1 MSNNF
6 RKYGGINKNA
16 ELVNMKIDTIRVN
29 NINVDVL
36 DANNINVN
44 VLDASNINVDVLDV
58 NNEISYDVILQ
69 KDFIRQY
76 PNDMNWLHIGRIDG
90 TGFQDDGQGAKVVI
104 DYIGNNAFSSENL
117 KGGQT
122 KIIIAIGNGDVS
134 MNVGRP
140 NCDGIYY
147 HIGQTNFITDAFV
160 FRDNSNNFIWDV
172 YVRLVKFNASSYIVK
187 TSNCRFT
194 KINEFYDSSGIP
206 QRDIAGP
213 LDFNTLK
220 KEFKIAD
227 PGLNVI
233 FDGNVNIGTTP
244 QILKEISDLSKN
256 FKLIINE
263 QDKGGL
269 FFDLTDTSYNRIK
282 TYASDDIERGKDLFI
297 GSSSNPNKGIYIKT
311 DGSLNENIRVGINN
325 DNPEQALHVKGETQ
339 ISDAIAKL
347 LLESLSGEDK
357 IHQKVIFKTH
367 DSTRGGGLLWQ
378 DASNISRNS
387 FFGRPY
393 NSGVDTRGIIYNST
407 TTNEKIDGQSSLL
420 TVSGPYKEPLFS
432 IIDDTGNVGIG
443 TGNPSEKL
451 DVNGDAI
458 IRGEVN
464 IKKNIIS
471 NSMVSAGNNF
481 SLILLNNEKV
491 KAFGSNSFGQ
501 LGNGST
507 DLSSNIP
514 VDVSGVTKPVKGVSA
529 GENHSIILI
538 QDGTVKSFGSNS
550 FGQLGNG
557 SSDLSSNVPVN
568 VSGINNAI
576 AVEAGKNGSH
586 SLVLLNN
593 RTVKSFGSNSSGQLG
608 NGSSDLS
615 SNIPV
620 DVSGINNAIAISAGS
635 SHSLILL
642 SNGTVKSFG
651 SNSSGQLGNGS
662 SDLSSNI
669 PVDVSGINN
678 AIAISAGSTHSLILL
693 SNGMVKSFGSNSSGQ
708 LGNGSTD
715 LSSNVPVD
723 VSGINNAIAIAAGLE
738 HSLILLSNGMVK
750 SFGSNSSGQ
759 LGNGST
765 DLSSNIPVDVSGIL
779 NGIAISA
786 GASHSHVV
794 LRNSVLK
801 SFGSNSFGELGNG
814 STDLS
819 RNVPVVVP
827 GGVFMFL
834 YLSGDLITNTIFIR
848 RDDNIEK
855 TASIRLISNGE
866 PNFHDIE
873 YRNSGGN
880 NGHSFLTN
888 SGGNVST
895 RFRISGNGNVGI
907 GTTTPSEKLDISGN
921 LNMRK
926 NKIINVNQIDFS
938 SNDTSSNLI
947 NNLYGI
953 NFSDNTFVGVGNSFD
968 ICSNEVIKINNDK
981 LVINTSGNVGIGTT
995 EPEKLF
1001 DVSGDVVI
1009 RGELTVKGKVIKK
1022 DEMEIYGNVD
1032 ISENLQV
1039 GGRVDIV
1046 GDVSMNGNVD
1056 ISENAVIRGDLT
1068 VQGRLIKDQIEVIG
1082 NIDISGNLYASG
1094 SGRFDGNVGI
1104 GRTNPNFKL
1113 DISYNGSSNT
1123 NYGIQLHNNVA
1134 SGTSNRDNLILFT
1147 DRNST
1152 QAAIGGYRN
1161 NFASDYKGG
1170 LKFFVGSEPSD
1181 FWKDQPSNSTNATNS
1196 LTEAMRIN
1204 SNGNVGIGTTTP
1216 EARLDVNGDILLK
1229 GNNKSIWFGNNNQ
1242 FIDKSQGGVGNET
1255 FFGIQY
1261 SHDNNAGYQGDSLN
1275 IVGKRFQSN
1284 QTNDINQSYITCLS
1298 TNGNVGINNTNPQ
1311 HMLDVSGT
1319 ARIED
1324 NLLLRDAGDGTPVSS
1339 MNATNN
1345 NSNNY
1350 TNLNQLKIHN
1360 SNNGMFFYVS
1370 GGFNNRVAS
1379 IQVGHNDTAFASNP
1393 GNLILNPVGGNVGI
1407 GTANPSF
1414 SNLHIATGD
1423 TTGRNGDTVLRIG
1436 PVDYR
1441 GSRGIK
1447 IGQEASRHEIHF
1459 SSWRDDTPNKIG
1471 SKIVSINTG
1480 TTTFS
1485 DLSQRGELAFF
1496 THPPSLQGDYDNTI
1510 ERMRIDS
1517 NGNVGIGT
1525 ANPTEKLDVNGNTRI
1540 LGNVGIGTSTLPLKI
1555 NNYLNNLIS
1564 CGEESTIV
1572 IRGNGDEIREFGIV
1586 DGVVTI
1592 DTSVSRS
1599 ITAFGNQR
1607 IRAVSSGKIVENSS
1621 YYFVIVLLENG
1632 KIKTK
1637 GFNQFGQL
1645 GNGSSSNNTV
1655 STYQNTDISGI
1666 DGTTSA
1672 TKAVAISAG
1681 GAFSLIL
1688 MENGTV
1694 KSFGRNSN
1702 GQLGDGTTTQR
1713 NSPVNVSGIDGLTPS
1728 TRAVAISAGRDF
1740 SLIVMENGTVKSFG
1754 RNNEGQLGD
1763 GTATQRTS
1771 PVNVSGI
1778 DGSSSANR
1786 AVAVSAGINH
1796 SMVLME
1802 NGTVK
1807 TFGNFTSGQLGNGD
1821 LVPFSVGTTSI
1832 TFRSTPQTTNTSNI
1846 VAISAGKFFSMA
1858 LTRDGYVTTCGIN
1871 ENGQLGKGDVIERI
1885 TFGNVLGQNVT
1896 GTETNNLIR
1905 SAVAIAAGGR
1915 HAMLIMRDGTLRG
1928 FGDNSSRQAYLNNT
1942 FSTNTRALVTRS
1954 SDKFGFYTLTNT
1966 INVGNKNVFRTNGS
1980 HDENIGDTNIINS
1993 RISLIKTF
2001 FGVREQTISHWDL
2014 ATDTH
2019 NSFYIRDT
2027 LRDDIPFVINE
2038 RGQITVQLSIS
2049 TTSDDRLKFNEKF
2062 ITNATETILKLRP
2075 QIYDFKINE
2084 NTENENTENENT
2096 ENENNVDEFIK
2107 QSGLIAQEIYYDA
2120 PELRHIVKLPDGID
2134 VSSIEQ
2140 PPPDYYENRDNPEID
2155 PDWSSWG
2162 DKYASVNYIGLIP
2175 YLIKSLQESHTTI
2188 QDLKKRIEILEQS

>member
-6 RKYGGINKNA
+6 RRYGGINKNA

-968 ICSNEVIKINNDK
+968 ICSNQIIKVNNDKLVINTNGNVGIGITDPEKLFDVSGDVVIRGELTVKGKVIKKDEMEVVGDIDCCGNLVVAQNITGGGTLRIKGKGTFGKQGDSRGFLTINGENDVSFNSNHDPKDSARILTVNNAIDNSDNNLFSCIGFNISQDSSHSGNDGIGFGRTLGDIRFIRNDNTGLDNMFVFSSYGETQNSYKDLMSIKHDICGNILVGIGTTSPTENLDVSGDTIIRGELTVEGKVTKKGDIDMCGNLQVNGRMDVFGDVSMNNNVDISGDLNMRKNKIINVNQIDFSSNDTSSNLINNLYGINFSDNTFVGVGNSFDICSNEVIKINNDK

-1022 DEMEIYGNVD
+1022 DEMEV
-1032 ISENLQV
+1032 
-1039 GGRVDIV
+1039 V
-1046 GDVSMNGNVD
+1046 GD
-1056 ISENAVIRGDLT
+1056 
-1068 VQGRLIKDQIEVIG
+1068 
-1082 NIDISGNLYASG
+1082 IDTCGNL
-1094 SGRFDGNVGI
+1094 V
-1104 GRTNPNFKL
+1104 
-1113 DISYNGSSNT
+1113 
-1123 NYGIQLHNNVA
+1123 VA
-1134 SGTSNRDNLILFT
+1134 KKITG
-1147 DRNST
+1147 
-1152 QAAIGGYRN
+1152 
-1161 NFASDYKGG
+1161 
-1170 LKFFVGSEPSD
+1170 
-1181 FWKDQPSNSTNATNS
+1181 NS
-1196 LTEAMRIN
+1196 LN
-1204 SNGNVGIGTTTP
+1204 
-1216 EARLDVNGDILLK
+1216 
-1229 GNNKSIWFGNNNQ
+1229 
-1242 FIDKSQGGVGNET
+1242 
-1255 FFGIQY
+1255 
-1261 SHDNNAGYQGDSLN
+1261 
-1275 IVGKRFQSN
+1275 
-1284 QTNDINQSYITCLS
+1284 
-1298 TNGNVGINNTNPQ
+1298 
-1311 HMLDVSGT
+1311 
-1319 ARIED
+1319 
-1324 NLLLRDAGDGTPVSS
+1324 
-1339 MNATNN
+1339 
-1345 NSNNY
+1345 
-1350 TNLNQLKIHN
+1350 
-1360 SNNGMFFYVS
+1360 
-1370 GGFNNRVAS
+1370 
-1379 IQVGHNDTAFASNP
+1379 
-1393 GNLILNPVGGNVGI
+1393 
-1407 GTANPSF
+1407 
-1414 SNLHIATGD
+1414 
-1423 TTGRNGDTVLRIG
+1423 
-1436 PVDYR
+1436 
-1441 GSRGIK
+1441 
-1447 IGQEASRHEIHF
+1447 
-1459 SSWRDDTPNKIG
+1459 
-1471 SKIVSINTG
+1471 
-1480 TTTFS
+1480 
-1485 DLSQRGELAFF
+1485 
-1496 THPPSLQGDYDNTI
+1496 
-1510 ERMRIDS
+1510 
-1517 NGNVGIGT
+1517 
-1525 ANPTEKLDVNGNTRI
+1525 I
-1540 LGNVGIGTSTLPLKI
+1540 LGNVGIGIAPEPTQKLHV
-1555 NNYLNNLIS
+1555 N
-1564 CGEESTIV
+1564 
-1572 IRGNGDEIREFGIV
+1572 GNGVFSGTV
-1586 DGVVTI
+1586 TGATPTANNHLATKQYVV
-1592 DTSVSRS
+1592 
-1599 ITAFGNQR
+1599 
-1607 IRAVSSGKIVENSS
+1607 
-1621 YYFVIVLLENG
+1621 
-1632 KIKTK
+1632 KIK
-1637 GFNQFGQL
+1637 
-1645 GNGSSSNNTV
+1645 
-1655 STYQNTDISGI
+1655 
-1666 DGTTSA
+1666 
-1672 TKAVAISAG
+1672 
-1681 GAFSLIL
+1681 
-1688 MENGTV
+1688 
-1694 KSFGRNSN
+1694 
-1702 GQLGDGTTTQR
+1702 
-1713 NSPVNVSGIDGLTPS
+1713 
-1728 TRAVAISAGRDF
+1728 
-1740 SLIVMENGTVKSFG
+1740 
-1754 RNNEGQLGD
+1754 
-1763 GTATQRTS
+1763 
-1771 PVNVSGI
+1771 
-1778 DGSSSANR
+1778 
-1786 AVAVSAGINH
+1786 
-1796 SMVLME
+1796 
-1802 NGTVK
+1802 
-1807 TFGNFTSGQLGNGD
+1807 
-1821 LVPFSVGTTSI
+1821 
-1832 TFRSTPQTTNTSNI
+1832 
-1846 VAISAGKFFSMA
+1846 
-1858 LTRDGYVTTCGIN
+1858 
-1871 ENGQLGKGDVIERI
+1871 
-1885 TFGNVLGQNVT
+1885 
-1896 GTETNNLIR
+1896 
-1905 SAVAIAAGGR
+1905 
-1915 HAMLIMRDGTLRG
+1915 
-1928 FGDNSSRQAYLNNT
+1928 
-1942 FSTNTRALVTRS
+1942 
-1954 SDKFGFYTLTNT
+1954 
-1966 INVGNKNVFRTNGS
+1966 
-1980 HDENIGDTNIINS
+1980 
-1993 RISLIKTF
+1993 
-2001 FGVREQTISHWDL
+2001 
-2014 ATDTH
+2014 
-2019 NSFYIRDT
+2019 
-2027 LRDDIPFVINE
+2027 
-2038 RGQITVQLSIS
+2038 
-2049 TTSDDRLKFNEKF
+2049 
-2062 ITNATETILKLRP
+2062 
-2075 QIYDFKINE
+2075 
-2084 NTENENTENENT
+2084 
-2096 ENENNVDEFIK
+2096 
-2107 QSGLIAQEIYYDA
+2107 
-2120 PELRHIVKLPDGID
+2120 
-2134 VSSIEQ
+2134 
-2140 PPPDYYENRDNPEID
+2140 
-2155 PDWSSWG
+2155 
-2162 DKYASVNYIGLIP
+2162 
-2175 YLIKSLQESHTTI
+2175 
-2188 QDLKKRIEILEQS
+2188 